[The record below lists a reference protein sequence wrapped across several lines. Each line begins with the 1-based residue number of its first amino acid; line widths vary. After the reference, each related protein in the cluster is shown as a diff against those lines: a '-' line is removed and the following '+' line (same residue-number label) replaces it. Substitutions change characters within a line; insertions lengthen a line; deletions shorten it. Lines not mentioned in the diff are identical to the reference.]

1 MITPCVLNFLM
12 VCLVNLNLQKASF
25 MREKIKLAPTAIS
38 VTLSKFISLK
48 KYKSGVSTGCMVR
61 KAAACGLTRLS
72 VALCYKLY
80 E

>member
-1 MITPCVLNFLM
+1 
-12 VCLVNLNLQKASF
+12 